1 MKITSANTV
10 ILSSIP
16 LRKSVKRYWMSK
28 FERILSNNGVGYAI
42 DKFKTLKGVLLRYR
56 SDPNRH
62 SNLHKY
68 LKQSGFRTN
77 GYLKFLFETMD
88 TQPSYVLNFVQLFSA
103 YRGSSDLWEVSG
115 ETKQRLAT
123 IKANPKVPKY
133 LVDWTSFLCEVMR
146 KSSKSSAESFVRQI
160 HEKVLHSLEGHYLNP
175 RYEWLRPLVK
185 NHDSDTFSKYWMNW
199 SWRFRKGW
207 TSPVKEEVK
216 EVYPEVYRDYINYE
230 SRTYQAD
237 YSDWQ
242 VMHTTDERTRA
253 LSSYSIDFVDSFLK
267 WEERDYLKSLE
278 TLSGPAKARIC
289 FGGRPG
295 GGLIVGE
302 IQHIPKKG
310 SGDGL
315 RDIAVPNRFI
325 QMALYPFANRI
336 YNLVRN
342 LAHDAT
348 FNQDRFDQ
356 ILTTRVSNTSLYAGS
371 VDLSKATDNLPRAWG
386 FFIVRSISNW
396 LGMDNQTTRSYRLF
410 REVCR
415 ANWYDSGRFTRWT
428 VGQPL
433 GTVPSFGLLAL
444 THNCFV
450 ESLAAAMG
458 YIHSPYYILGDDIV
472 ITNRKLRDRYVRELS
487 SRAIPLSL
495 HKSYDGELTEFA
507 GKVFIANAVPFHVT
521 DHNPITFNSLLDWQF
536 ATGIRIP
543 WNNLPRSITSR
554 IYREIGALVPG
565 STKKSLRK
573 LASSSYDLM
582 ISAEIYGR
590 GTSPYHLS
598 DSDWMSK
605 ALELYFEFRE
615 TEDIIPEG
623 KESIGLTKV
632 NFDQFT
638 ILMDERFSNH
648 NGYYLRYAPVILPD
662 WYKKKFRPCATSVS
676 LLAAASAVIQLSES
690 VSREVSV
697 TQ

>member
-1 MKITSANTV
+1 MRTTSANTV

-16 LRKSVKRYWMSK
+16 IRKSVKRYWMSK
-28 FERILSNNGVGYAI
+28 FERILSNNGVGFAI
-42 DKFKTLKGVLLRYR
+42 NKFKTLKGALLRYR

-62 SNLHKY
+62 TNLHKY

-77 GYLKFLFETMD
+77 GYLKCLFETMD
-88 TQPSYVLNFVQLFSA
+88 TQPSFVLNFVQMFSA

-115 ETKQRLAT
+115 QTKQRLST
-123 IKANPKVPKY
+123 VKANPIVPRY
-133 LVDWTSFLCEVMR
+133 LRDWTFFLVSVLR
-146 KSSKSSAESFVRQI
+146 KRSRSSAEAFLRQVYDRVQRSF
-160 HEKVLHSLEGHYLNP
+160 SGNYLNP
-175 RYEWLRPLVK
+175 RYEWLKPLVK
-185 NHDSDTFSKYWMNW
+185 NHDINTFSKYWLSW

-207 TSPVKEEVK
+207 SSPVKAEVK
-216 EVYPEVYRDYINYE
+216 EVYPEIYRDYNNYE

-242 VMHTTDERTRA
+242 VMHVTDSRTRA
-253 LSSYSIDFVDSFLK
+253 LSAEAIEFVDSFLS
-267 WEERDYLKSLE
+267 EGERDYLKSLQN
-278 TLSGPAKARIC
+278 LSGPAKARIC

-310 SGDGL
+310 TGDGL

-325 QMALYPFANRI
+325 QLALYPFANRI

-348 FNQDRFDQ
+348 FDQNKFDS
-356 ILTTRVSNTSLYAGS
+356 ILTTRVSSTSLYAGS
-371 VDLSKATDNLPRAWG
+371 VDLSKATDNLPRSWG
-386 FFIVRSISNW
+386 FYIVGLVSLS
-396 LGMDNQTTRSYRLF
+396 LGMDPEEERSFSLF
-410 REVCR
+410 NEVCK
-415 ANWYDSGRFTRWT
+415 ANWYDCGRFTRWT

-444 THNCFV
+444 THNCLV
-450 ESLAAAMG
+450 ESMAAAMG
-458 YIHSPYYILGDDIV
+458 YLHSPYYILGDDIV
-472 ITNRKLRDRYVRELS
+472 ITNRKLRARYVKELR
-487 SRAIPLSL
+487 SRAIPLSM

-507 GKVFIANAVPFHVT
+507 GKIFIANAVPFHVT
-521 DHNPITFNSLLDWQF
+521 DHNPITFSSLLDWQF

-543 WNNLPRSITSR
+543 WNNLPRSVTKR
-554 IYREIGALVPG
+554 IYREIANAVPG
-565 STKKSLRK
+565 STKKSIRK

-582 ISAEIYGR
+582 ISCEIFGR
-590 GTSPYHLS
+590 GTSPYPVS

-615 TEDIIPEG
+615 TDDVIPEG
-623 KESIGLTKV
+623 TESIGLTLV
-632 NFDQFT
+632 NHSQFT
-638 ILMDERFSNH
+638 ILMDERFTNH
-648 NGYYLRYAPVILPD
+648 HGYYLRYAPVILPD
-662 WYKKKFRPCATSVS
+662 WYKEKFRPCATSVG
-676 LLAAASAVIQLSES
+676 LLAALRAVIQLSES

-697 TQ
+697 TP